1 MSTATVAS
9 AQASV
14 AKPLPE
20 VLTLEEAA
28 EYLRV
33 SESDISDLVRQQ
45 DLPGR
50 KIGDQ
55 WRFLRAALQDWLRS
69 PLLQKERLRELA
81 GAWKDDP
88 YLDDILEQIYKERG
102 RPMTEEADT

>member
-9 AQASV
+9 TGAVVPKS
-14 AKPLPE
+14 LPE
-20 VLTLEEAA
+20 VLTLAEAA

-33 SESDISDLVRQQ
+33 SESDVLDLATKHG
-45 DLPGR
+45 LPGR

-88 YLDDILEQIYKERG
+88 YLDDMLEQIYKERG